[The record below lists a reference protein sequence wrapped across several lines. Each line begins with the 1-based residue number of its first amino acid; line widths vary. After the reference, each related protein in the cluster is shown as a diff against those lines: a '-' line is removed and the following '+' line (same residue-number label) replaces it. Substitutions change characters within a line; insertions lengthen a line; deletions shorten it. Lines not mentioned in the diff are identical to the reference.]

1 MCVRFVEGRTCD
13 RKGHKKSAKPT
24 GGQHLSGKKVGRS
37 QETAL
42 LVLGLRFYHQKT
54 QTARP
59 GILPKRAVLF

>member
-42 LVLGLRFYHQKT
+42 LVLGLHLISQFIQE
-54 QTARP
+54 
-59 GILPKRAVLF
+59 